1 MVNISLG
8 AEGNVEQLNTFLRNL
23 ERSARMIDV
32 ENFRYA
38 TISEEENTLDVT
50 FSLVSPYIKIE
61 SMAVT
66 DDPVELDLSDPTFIK
81 TINEL
86 KDMKHY
92 NITIEQ
98 VNQELLENSEE
109 STPSEPAADEATGV
123 ETSDEVGE
131 EATGEPATQPQNLP

>member
-1 MVNISLG
+1 
-8 AEGNVEQLNTFLRNL
+8 
-23 ERSARMIDV
+23 
-32 ENFRYA
+32 
-38 TISEEENTLDVT
+38 
-50 FSLVSPYIKIE
+50 
-61 SMAVT
+61 MAVT

-131 EATGEPATQPQNLP
+131 EATGEPAKQPQNLP